1 MLGLWS
7 VFLSKSTSYL
17 SLCLSLIFLMQW
29 DIKYLS
35 IIKSWNQVWS
45 LLGDHGLYPGLN
57 PRHVGSSSYMSYKV
71 SLLFLGSQI
80 FFPVFLI
87 HLFHVSF
94 LTILHWML
102 NFFIFIFLTEKKNY
116 FSLCVFLQAMLYP
129 FHISLNIF
137 CNLQGPYGPVTDP
150 LPYILCFNSSLKY
163 LYLMHKFWTVLQIL
177 KPTPKEEVNY

>member
-116 FSLCVFLQAMLYP
+116 FS
-129 FHISLNIF
+129 
-137 CNLQGPYGPVTDP
+137 
-150 LPYILCFNSSLKY
+150 
-163 LYLMHKFWTVLQIL
+163 HKFSIFNALHSFFYIQVLSDIVYLQF
-177 KPTPKEEVNY
+177 EELFYYFFSYRFFL